1 MFGLSFDVGQKN
13 LAFCKVNLE
22 TRDIVEW
29 NVISLPVSLTAIVKH
44 LEQTFSM
51 GNVSLVLV
59 EKQPARNV
67 KMRIIETILMTYFA
81 TNGVKTVLS
90 YSAKHKL
97 GAIGKTIKGK
107 TNYTMR
113 KKMSVVMC
121 RTYISRTANMG
132 TWLDFFE
139 KSKKKDDLAD
149 CLLQYLSYIKYDVS
163 SLTTSIVDLGNDFTE
178 TPGGPE

>member
-13 LAFCKVNLE
+13 LAYCKVNLE
-22 TRDIVEW
+22 THDIVEW
-29 NVISLPVSLTAIVKH
+29 NVISLPTALTAIVKH
-44 LEQTFSM
+44 LEQTFPVD
-51 GNVSLVLV
+51 NLSLILV

-67 KMRIIETILMTYFA
+67 KMRIIETILLTYFA
-81 TNGVKTVLS
+81 TKGIKTVLS
-90 YSAKHKL
+90 YSAKYKL
-97 GAIGKTIKGK
+97 GSVGKTIKGK

-121 RTYISRTANMG
+121 RTYISRTA
-132 TWLDFFE
+132 TEFFNDLFN

-163 SLTTSIVDLGNDFTE
+163 SLTTSVMDLFVPE

>member
-13 LAFCKVNLE
+13 LAYCKINLE
-22 TRDIVEW
+22 THAIVEW

-44 LEQTFSM
+44 LEQAFPVD
-51 GNVSLVLV
+51 NVSLILV

-67 KMRIIETILMTYFA
+67 KMRIIETILMTYFS
-81 TNGVKTVLS
+81 TKGVKTVLS

-97 GAIGKTIKGK
+97 GSVGKTIKGK

-113 KKMSVVMC
+113 KKTSVVMC
-121 RTYISRTANMG
+121 KTYISRTADMEEWND
-132 TWLDFFE
+132 LFD
-139 KSKKKDDLAD
+139 KSKKKDDLSD
-149 CLLQYLSYIKYDVS
+149 SLLQYLSYVKYDMS

-178 TPGGPE
+178 TPGS

>member
-1 MFGLSFDVGQKN
+1 M
-13 LAFCKVNLE
+13 AYCKVNLE
-22 TRDIVEW
+22 THDIVEW
-29 NVISLPVSLTAIVKH
+29 NVISLPTALTAIVGH
-44 LEQTFSM
+44 LEQVFPVE
-51 GNVSLVLV
+51 NVSLILV

-67 KMRIIETILMTYFA
+67 KMRIIETILLTYFS
-81 TNGVKTVLS
+81 TKGVKTVLS

-97 GAIGKTIKGK
+97 GSVGKTIKGK

-121 RTYISRTANMG
+121 RTYISRTATEIIN
-132 TWLDFFE
+132 DIFN

-163 SLTTSIVDLGNDFTE
+163 SLTTSVVDLFVPE
-178 TPGGPE
+178 TPAGLE

>member
-22 TRDIVEW
+22 THDIVEW
-29 NVISLPVSLTAIVKH
+29 NVISLPTTLQSIVKH
-44 LEQTFSM
+44 LEQAFPVDDVT
-51 GNVSLVLV
+51 LILV

-67 KMRIIETILMTYFA
+67 KMRIIETILMTYFL
-81 TNGVKTVLS
+81 TKGIKTVLS

-97 GAIGKTIKGK
+97 GSVGKTIKGK

-121 RTYISRTANMG
+121 KTYISRTANMEE
-132 TWLDFFE
+132 WIILFD
-139 KSKKKDDLAD
+139 KSKKKDDLSD
-149 CLLQYLSYIKYDVS
+149 SLLQYLSYIKYDVS
-163 SLTTSIVDLGNDFTE
+163 TLTTSIVDLGNIVTE
-178 TPGGPE
+178 TPNGPE

>member
-13 LAFCKVNLE
+13 LAYCKVNLE
-22 TRDIVEW
+22 THDIVEW
-29 NVISLPVSLTAIVKH
+29 NVISLPASLTAIVKH
-44 LEQTFSM
+44 LEQVFPVE
-51 GNVSLVLV
+51 NVSLILV

-67 KMRIIETILMTYFA
+67 KMRIIETILMTYFC
-81 TNGVKTVLS
+81 TKGVKTVLS

-97 GAIGKTIKGK
+97 GSVGKTIKGK

-121 RTYISRTANMG
+121 KTYISRTDIVEE
-132 TWLDFFE
+132 WISLFD

-163 SLTTSIVDLGNDFTE
+163 SLTTSIVDLGNLVTA